1 MSCRCPDCSV
11 VKTRGSPAAPARA
24 PSTATQPGGAAVP
37 SPLCLNLAAPT
48 WTTHQPPP
56 AAHRRD
62 LDDHGRGGRVR
73 WPLRAAPL
81 HAHTVVLPSHH
92 TARRGPDGP
101 PHRAA
106 GGNVGSYVADQTAR
120 GHAPAQR
127 SCTTGCGSDR
137 STETAMRPLRRAR
150 GEHRRRARRKP
161 SGGSRVQ
168 PMSDLGGLGI
178 TPPGLVRTRTPLRT
192 PLTTVSAAS
201 SAVRRPECTPA
212 GPRADPAP
220 SGGVERRRTRFL
232 VPVHMTGSHSI
243 PRCPDAKPS

>member
-106 GGNVGSYVADQTAR
+106 GETSGRMLQTR
-120 GHAPAQR
+120 LPGVMLPP
-127 SCTTGCGSDR
+127 SD
-137 STETAMRPLRRAR
+137 
-150 GEHRRRARRKP
+150 RARRGVAVIEARKP
-161 SGGSRVQ
+161 LCALCGAPAASTVDARGANHLAAPVCSQCLISVVSGSLRLGWCEPGHHYGRPSQLCRRHRVRFVGLNARQ
-168 PMSDLGGLGI
+168 RGLGQI
-178 TPPGLVRTRTPLRT
+178 R
-192 PLTTVSAAS
+192 
-201 SAVRRPECTPA
+201 RRPEGLSGA
-212 GPRADPAP
+212 GP
-220 SGGVERRRTRFL
+220 
-232 VPVHMTGSHSI
+232 GSSF
-243 PRCPDAKPS
+243 RST